1 MFDDF
6 DCFEPCYESDE
17 WKLHD
22 ALSRVEKEGEP
33 YIEVSRNLSNALS
46 SCKLHDED
54 RKKLEVLY
62 AKYSAVA
69 DIYESK
75 MDRITAELMNF

>member
-6 DCFEPCYESDE
+6 DCFEPQYESDE
-17 WKLHD
+17 WRLRD
-22 ALSRVEKEGEP
+22 ILSKAEKEGEP

-46 SCKLHDED
+46 FYKLHDED
-54 RKKLEVLY
+54 REKLEVLH

-69 DIYESK
+69 DIYERKIDS
-75 MDRITAELMNF
+75 ILSELMNF

>member
-6 DCFEPCYESDE
+6 DCFAPRYESDE

-46 SCKLHDED
+46 FYKLHDED
-54 RKKLEVLY
+54 RKKLEVLH

>member
-46 SCKLHDED
+46 FYKLHDED
-54 RKKLEVLY
+54 RRNLEILH

-69 DIYESK
+69 DIYERK